1 MKADLKRVINFLVIV
16 TTVIA
21 VLVITVDCI
30 SMIDTKFKTTSV
42 FNLISQPLMIIGF
55 IDLLIFVPSILVLT
69 FIYVNKY
76 DTSTIEVNWTND
88 KELAYAHS

>member
-16 TTVIA
+16 TTIIA

-42 FNLISQPLMIIGF
+42 FNLVSEPLMIIGF
-55 IDLLIFVPSILVLT
+55 IDLLIFVPSLLVFA
-69 FIYVNKY
+69 FIYSNKY
-76 DTSTIEVNWTND
+76 NTEKVEVKWTSD
-88 KELAYAHS
+88 KEFAYVHS